1 MAAGLGVL
9 VLLAGCS
16 GEDIDNS
23 ETLHVAA
30 VIKGL
35 DNPFFQAMELGLDDA
50 AVASGVD
57 LTVQAAADTSD
68 TVGQADKLTALGV
81 QDYGCYVVNPI
92 SGTNLIQTLTL
103 MASPDKPVV
112 NIDSPLDPAAVELAG
127 LDIATYIGTDNKA
140 AGGKAGNFVTTTA
153 GAGAEV
159 AIVGGIAGDV
169 TSAARVDGFKAAA
182 DGRLTIVS
190 EVAADWKREIA
201 LTKATDIMAA
211 NPNIKAFFAAND
223 DMGLGIVKAVE
234 NAGRTGEITV
244 VSVDGNLDA
253 LESVANG
260 GLTATVAQYPFT
272 IGSLGLQ
279 ACQAA
284 NAGAE
289 LPANIESPTALVTQ
303 SDAATAIGEFPKPF
317 QAFDNPLDKLLTGQ

>member
-1 MAAGLGVL
+1 MNRSVLPAAALTRGLTAL
-9 VLLAGCS
+9 ALITMLAGCS

-23 ETLHVAA
+23 ETLHVEA

-112 NIDSPLDPAAVELAG
+112 NIDSPLDPAAVELAE

-140 AGGKAGNFVTTTA
+140 AGGGF
-153 GAGAEV
+153 
-159 AIVGGIAGDV
+159 IAGFHGRGLAIATAV
-169 TSAARVDGFKAAA
+169 GLALLSGAARAIIRPAAPPAPGPVTVAAA
-182 DGRLTIVS
+182 SLRGALFLVS
-190 EVAADWKREIA
+190 H
-201 LTKATDIMAA
+201 
-211 NPNIKAFFAAND
+211 P
-223 DMGLGIVKAVE
+223 
-234 NAGRTGEITV
+234 
-244 VSVDGNLDA
+244 
-253 LESVANG
+253 
-260 GLTATVAQYPFT
+260 
-272 IGSLGLQ
+272 
-279 ACQAA
+279 CQ
-284 NAGAE
+284 
-289 LPANIESPTALVTQ
+289 S
-303 SDAATAIGEFPKPF
+303 
-317 QAFDNPLDKLLTGQ
+317 